1 MICCCY
7 NVSDFSFFNGQME
20 QRQHP
25 RVQIPLLVE
34 IRHPSIGQIRAMARD
49 VSKGG
54 IFVHLQQPN
63 VNLGA
68 KLKITLLNPSGVD
81 NQPTPTVDMEV
92 KRVEADGIGLT
103 FTNTAG
109 SYLWAS
115 VQRLRE
121 ELAIG
126 RDYFQ
131 VHQSIVAV
139 NGKEQILTVQQN
151 GKWLFPGTY
160 LIVGEDWQAAAQAFL
175 HQQFGFESP
184 KFEATLAI
192 DSTANAVLPEAAVV
206 RMIHLYR
213 VSENQCRLPDAPTYK
228 DLRWISRQRDVEDAT
243 FASDLYRDA
252 AKLTIRRLL
261 DEAVSKAS

>member
-1 MICCCY
+1 
-7 NVSDFSFFNGQME
+7 ME

-25 RVQIPLLVE
+25 RIQIPLLVE
-34 IRHPSIGQIRAMARD
+34 IKHPSIGQTRAMARD
-49 VSKGG
+49 VSQGG
-54 IFVHLQQPN
+54 VFVHLDDPKVQ
-63 VNLGA
+63 LGA
-68 KLKITLLNPSGVD
+68 QLKVTLLNANSVD

-92 KRVEADGIGLT
+92 KRVEANGIGLA

-109 SYLWAS
+109 SHLWAS

-131 VHQSIVAV
+131 VHQSVVVV
-139 NGKEQILTVQQN
+139 NAKEQILTVQQN
-151 GKWLFPGTY
+151 GKWLFPGMY

-175 HQQFGFESP
+175 NHQFGFASP
-184 KFEATLAI
+184 TFEATLAI
-192 DSTANAVLPEAAVV
+192 DSTPNVVLPEAAVM

-213 VSENQCRLPDAPTYK
+213 VIENHCRLPVESAYK